1 MGPTSACTP
10 ANPLHTESDL
20 DAFLPRVPL
29 ALASGWRPAERAIRL
44 PCSRSPRQP
53 PPQPLYVR
61 VSLRHSLR
69 RLRPLSPQ
77 PQPLSPLLQPPLPPQ
92 THCYRA
98 RAIALSLLRSR
109 SPRQP
114 PQAPRSRP
122 LSPLLQPPLPPQTH
136 CYRACAIHTA
146 RNPLSLLLRPPLPA
160 QLRALSPLLPPFLA
174 PQPNS
179 GICTR
184 TLKQAACGVIIP
196 PPTYRGTRCHLPGV
210 FTLILPRS
218 ASGSSTWPLAH
229 RTCSHTSD
237 TCSHTAEPLPQTH
250 CYRACAVHTYTLLQ
264 SMHP

>member
-1 MGPTSACTP
+1 M
-10 ANPLHTESDL
+10 
-20 DAFLPRVPL
+20 
-29 ALASGWRPAERAIRL
+29 ASGWRPAERAIRL

-53 PPQPLYVR
+53 PPQPFYVR

-69 RLRPLSPQ
+69 RLRP
-77 PQPLSPLLQPPLPPQ
+77 
-92 THCYRA
+92 
-98 RAIALSLLRSR
+98 
-109 SPRQP
+109 RQP

-122 LSPLLQPPLPPQTH
+122 LSALLQPPLPPQTH

-184 TLKQAACGVIIP
+184 TLKQAACGGIIP

>member
-1 MGPTSACTP
+1 M
-10 ANPLHTESDL
+10 
-20 DAFLPRVPL
+20 
-29 ALASGWRPAERAIRL
+29 ASGWRPAERAIRL

-53 PPQPLYVR
+53 PPQPFYVR
-61 VSLRHSLR
+61 VRLRHSLR
-69 RLRPLSPQ
+69 RLR
-77 PQPLSPLLQPPLPPQ
+77 
-92 THCYRA
+92 
-98 RAIALSLLRSR
+98 
-109 SPRQP
+109 PRQP

-122 LSPLLQPPLPPQTH
+122 LSALLQPPLPPQTH

-160 QLRALSPLLPPFLA
+160 QLRALSPLLPSFLA

-184 TLKQAACGVIIP
+184 TLKQAACGGIIP